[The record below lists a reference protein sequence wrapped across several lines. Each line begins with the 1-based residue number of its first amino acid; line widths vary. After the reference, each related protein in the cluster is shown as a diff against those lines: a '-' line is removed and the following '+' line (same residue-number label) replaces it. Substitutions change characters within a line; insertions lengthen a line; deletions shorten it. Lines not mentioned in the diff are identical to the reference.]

1 MIAGDWAFN
10 LKFRETDFLIDYP
23 PVFNA
28 MLGDLRQRASSD
40 IEDLKAIESASSD
53 DEVLTTDKQRHDPDH
68 DDPKTDTKATADTRS
83 AGIVSS
89 GKIPSLGTRS

>member
-1 MIAGDWAFN
+1 MSMNRMIAGDWAFN

-28 MLGDLRQRASSD
+28 MLDDLRQRASSD

-53 DEVLTTDKQRHDPDH
+53 DEVVGLARRMRENKE
-68 DDPKTDTKATADTRS
+68 ALI
-83 AGIVSS
+83 GIGAEDAASGGKESEAVSVAVD
-89 GKIPSLGTRS
+89 